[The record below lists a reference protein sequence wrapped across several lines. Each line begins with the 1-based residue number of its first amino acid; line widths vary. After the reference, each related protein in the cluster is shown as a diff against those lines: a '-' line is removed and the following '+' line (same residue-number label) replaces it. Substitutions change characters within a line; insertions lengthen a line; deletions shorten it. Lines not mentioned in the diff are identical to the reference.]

1 MKGGLAS
8 SELAKMS
15 EARSR
20 ARGANWVSQ
29 FTPPNKDVTLPLSVS
44 IYLIVGVQNVRI
56 LYLLTGL
63 C

>member
-15 EARSR
+15 EARLR

-29 FTPPNKDVTLPLSVS
+29 FTPPNKDVTLPHSVNM
-44 IYLIVGVQNVRI
+44 LIVVVRNVRI